1 LNSPLTQLTT
11 ITTTQ
16 ADLDG
21 GSFYFDSK
29 QISAVNID
37 KLKIVNSKTLMKNGG
52 VFFVNKIAGLITIT
66 SSTFDTYTAL
76 L

>member
-1 LNSPLTQLTT
+1 MSSPLTQITT

-29 QISAVNID
+29 QIVAINID
-37 KLKIVNSKTLMKNGG
+37 KVKIFDSKTLTKNGG
-52 VFFVNKIAGLITIT
+52 IFFVNKIAGLVTIT
-66 SSTFDTYTAL
+66 QSSFDTYTAPL
-76 L
+76 

>member
-1 LNSPLTQLTT
+1 LSSPLAQATT

-29 QISAVNID
+29 QISAINID
-37 KLKIVNSKTLMKNGG
+37 KVKIVDSKTLTKNGG
-52 VFFVNKIAGLITIT
+52 IFFVNKIAGLVTIT
-66 SSTFDTYTAL
+66 QSSFDTYTAPL
-76 L
+76 

>member
-66 SSTFDTYTAL
+66 SSTFDTYSAL

>member
-1 LNSPLTQLTT
+1 MSSPLSQVST

-29 QISAVNID
+29 QIFAINID
-37 KLKIVNSKTLMKNGG
+37 KLKIVDSKTITKNGG
-52 VFFVNKIAGLITIT
+52 VFYINKIAGLITIT
-66 SSTFDTYTAL
+66 SSSFETYTAPL
-76 L
+76 